1 MHVEGEGLWMGRDQ
15 NRKRK
20 KIIATAASVDEVYL
34 WRHGT
39 VKHELLTPRGTA
51 EVVSTVTM

>member
-1 MHVEGEGLWMGRDQ
+1 MGRDQ

-20 KIIATAASVDEVYL
+20 KKIATAASVDEVYL

>member
-1 MHVEGEGLWMGRDQ
+1 MGRDQ

-20 KIIATAASVDEVYL
+20 KKIATAASVDEVYL

-39 VKHELLTPRGTA
+39 IKHELLTPRRTA
-51 EVVSTVTM
+51 EVVYTVIM